1 MRFLMSKV
9 YLEDFFFLDDLRADG
24 DAFFFLPLLVE
35 REAARATDLSAFS
48 VILVSQASI
57 SEFSDG
63 VATVTLGLFG
73 FLFNLIL
80 GKPLA

>member
-1 MRFLMSKV
+1 MRFLTPKV

-24 DAFFFLPLLVE
+24 DAFFLLPLLAE
-35 REAARATDLSAFS
+35 REAARAIDLSAFC
-48 VILVSQASI
+48 VILDSQASI

-63 VATVTLGLFG
+63 VTTVTLGLFG